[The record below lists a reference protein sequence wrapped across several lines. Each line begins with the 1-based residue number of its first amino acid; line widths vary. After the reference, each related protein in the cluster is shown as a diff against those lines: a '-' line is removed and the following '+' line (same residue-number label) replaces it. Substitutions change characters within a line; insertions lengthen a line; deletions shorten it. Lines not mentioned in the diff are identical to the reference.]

1 MKRLFFSALALTL
14 GAFVF
19 WSCDKDDDL
28 EKEKPAEPGTF
39 MTVQQQND
47 AFQDNLNG
55 IIEAFD
61 FTELSKAAE
70 VVAEVAGKKWNYMS
84 LIPLSMDSVLMNDTA
99 FVSKMSYAMR
109 LATSDFES
117 IEDLDIDLRPI
128 YMAADVY
135 VVDTVLYG
143 DTVPVLLVQNV
154 KHDVDYLLL
163 NAFIEDHTISFK
175 ARVEQGDNEFVY
187 ENTEKNI
194 DATFALPELVEM
206 TLTLDG
212 KVLADVKG
220 EMTSDYTA
228 VVTNDGDKSVVI
240 NGSQTS
246 AKGYIKVAGYELNG
260 ELKFDE
266 ATGANAK
273 LAAKYGTSELLSMNY
288 NMDATMVGVDMTDSA
303 QVLAWVQDPEKLKSI
318 SFDASLGGGN
328 IEFKFKTFNPFK
340 DDELAKILRSQ
351 MMPGAKLTEEQR
363 AEMCERINE
372 IVDGGF
378 YFKGFKDPQ
387 AKLKFVY
394 REIADKAKPITDN
407 EKIVD
412 AVGADAIDFVSELLF
427 KLGAYT
433 VLVVHDDEG
442 YEKEML
448 LEEYFAGV
456 NIESIEQA
464 LLEKILG
471 AFGPVI
477 AQFAG
482 DEEED

>member
-19 WSCDKDDDL
+19 WSCDNDDELD
-28 EKEKPAEPGTF
+28 KEKPAERGTF

-47 AFQDNLNG
+47 AFQDNLNS
-55 IIEAFD
+55 IVEAID
-61 FTELSKAAE
+61 FTELSSAAE
-70 VVAEVAGKKWNYMS
+70 IVANEVGKKWSLMS
-84 LIPLSMDSVLMNDTA
+84 LMPLSEDSVLMSDTA
-99 FVSKMSYAMR
+99 FISKMSYAMQ
-109 LATSDFES
+109 LATGNYESFE
-117 IEDLDIDLRPI
+117 DMDIDLRPL

-135 VVDTVLYG
+135 VVDSVFYG
-143 DTVPVLLVQNV
+143 DTIPMVSVQNV

-163 NAFIEDHTISFK
+163 NVFIEDHAITFK
-175 ARVEQGDNEFVY
+175 ARMEQGDNEFEY
-187 ENTEKNI
+187 ENVERKIN
-194 DATFALPELVEM
+194 ATFALPELVEM

-220 EMTSDYTA
+220 ELESDYTA
-228 VVTNDGDKSVVI
+228 VVKNDGDKTVTI
-240 NGSQTS
+240 NGSKTS
-246 AKGYIKVAGYELNG
+246 AKGYVKVAGYELNG
-260 ELKFDE
+260 ELNFDK

-273 LAAKYGTSELLSMNY
+273 LAAKYGTSELISMNY

-303 QVLAWVQDPEKLKSI
+303 QVIAWIQNPEKLKSI
-318 SFDASLGGGN
+318 SMNASLCGGN

-340 DDELAKILRSQ
+340 DEELAKILRSQ
-351 MMPGAKLTEEQR
+351 MMPGAKLTEEQKVK
-363 AEMCERINE
+363 MCERINE
-372 IVDGGF
+372 ILDGGF

-407 EKIVD
+407 EEIVN
-412 AVGADAIDFVSELLF
+412 AVGADAIDLISEVLF

-433 VLVVHDDEG
+433 MLVVHDDEG
-442 YEKEML
+442 YEKEIQ
-448 LEEYFAGV
+448 LEEYFTGI
-456 NIESIEQA
+456 NTESLKQA

-477 AQFAG
+477 AQFVG
-482 DEEED
+482 DEE